1 MKTTETLALAGAF
14 AATIFGTALVTSV
27 VHGSRAA
34 HAQQADKPAPTQP
47 VAQPPPNPPT
57 PTAGQVDTYQIS
69 AYIDGD
75 AKNKT
80 LTNGFVVINTKT
92 GKVSNCVANW
102 MGQKDAKCY
111 DWSTWVK
118 LP

>member
-1 MKTTETLALAGAF
+1 MKTTEKLVLAGAF
-14 AATIFGTALVTSV
+14 AATIFGTALVTAALQ
-27 VHGSRAA
+27 GSRAA
-34 HAQQADKPAPTQP
+34 HAQAADKPAQP
-47 VAQPPPNPPT
+47 VAQPPPPP
-57 PTAGQVDTYQIS
+57 PQPVAQVDTYQIS